1 MVRVQVELVR
11 VPLCVYVCFRGMV
24 MVPLVE
30 MIMQYISGLR
40 ETWMLVVM
48 LEELEGWDRKYEPSG
63 NFREEVWCV
72 RSTEMGGG

>member
-30 MIMQYISGLR
+30 MMMQYMSGLR

-63 NFREEVWCV
+63 NLRRDV
-72 RSTEMGGG
+72 